1 MAGGARQELCPHPF
15 DCPRTSRRA
24 AVAVVVPAPSAAP
37 ARAGRF
43 RRGPAHGARRRGGG
57 RELAPL
63 AKYKL
68 VFLGDQGVGKT
79 CIINRFVYDSF
90 DKNYQATIGIDFLSK
105 TMYLEDRTVR
115 LQLWDTAG
123 QERFRSLIPSY
134 IRDSSVAVVVY
145 DTTARASFLDSSKW
159 IADVRAERGDDVVVV
174 LVGNKTDLADRRQV
188 SVEEGEAKRAER
200 ILFVETSAKAG
211 VNVKRLFRDVA
222 AALPGA
228 AGAAARRG
236 PPPPRQVAQRG
247 ASGARL
253 AERARVGGGRAP
265 RPDAATA
272 FWRAVE
278 VAPGGAVFYGL
289 KTEGLVA
296 AFSAAARC
304 PWPSPPRRLV
314 VSDCDNRA
322 LRRVR
327 LADGATST
335 VPYYR
340 TRTGRRGQ
348 RRCASAPLAGGG
360 TGVRGRAGRR
370 GAGAGAPRRARR
382 VPRGRRAALLGAE
395 ALARSGGRVAFCDVG
410 RLRGCLAEKPPACG
424 ARWATANRQLHAWPA
439 PREARVLCLPK
450 NDTGPTPFPARR
462 VAACCADGE

>member
-1 MAGGARQELCPHPF
+1 MPPAKAFCPHHLSVP
-15 DCPRTSRRA
+15 DKSPRRRRRRRPGAERRA
-24 AVAVVVPAPSAAP
+24 G

-159 IADVRAERGDDVVVV
+159 IADVRAERGDDV
-174 LVGNKTDLADRRQV
+174 
-188 SVEEGEAKRAER
+188 
-200 ILFVETSAKAG
+200 AG

-228 AGAAARRG
+228 RRAPPPAGLVDIKLTANPNGAGDDGAA
-236 PPPPRQVAQRG
+236 
-247 ASGARL
+247 
-253 AERARVGGGRAP
+253 
-265 RPDAATA
+265 
-272 FWRAVE
+272 
-278 VAPGGAVFYGL
+278 
-289 KTEGLVA
+289 K
-296 AFSAAARC
+296 
-304 PWPSPPRRLV
+304 
-314 VSDCDNRA
+314 
-322 LRRVR
+322 
-327 LADGATST
+327 
-335 VPYYR
+335 
-340 TRTGRRGQ
+340 
-348 RRCASAPLAGGG
+348 CA
-360 TGVRGRAGRR
+360 
-370 GAGAGAPRRARR
+370 
-382 VPRGRRAALLGAE
+382 
-395 ALARSGGRVAFCDVG
+395 C
-410 RLRGCLAEKPPACG
+410 
-424 ARWATANRQLHAWPA
+424 
-439 PREARVLCLPK
+439 
-450 NDTGPTPFPARR
+450 
-462 VAACCADGE
+462 